1 VRRRRVYTAV
11 WCRAA
16 LAAGVCDRTDDR
28 YRLAPHMATLLLDH
42 RSPAY
47 VGGVFTVME
56 QPEMFDRFERVMP
69 SGERMW
75 WDDTRHAALV
85 INNISM
91 HECR

>member
-1 VRRRRVYTAV
+1 M